1 MFNLIKL
8 NWSIISPIITVI
20 IGVITTFYFHNKNKK
35 LADKQFFESTFY
47 NMIGQLDKIIE
58 NITVDQVTG
67 KDAFKH
73 LFLKSKIN
81 ISGSLYYKVIMD
93 NIDQINKRDIT
104 SEEKEKMFQDLHPN
118 IDSRAIER
126 GKPISVIGLK
136 TLIDNFGV
144 QEFLNIKTEKFYYY
158 LNYITSIISF
168 VDKVNTSKK
177 DKNKSKLKLQY
188 INTLKSRLSQY
199 EFVFLFY
206 YGLTIDENFKKLAEK
221 YSLFEQFPYDL
232 LANSMR
238 DENFHLYND
247 NHRSDAERFVNY
259 EFEQKGK
266 YTSSIFATTE
276 MY

>member
-8 NWSIISPIITVI
+8 NWSIISPIITII

-35 LADKQFFESTFY
+35 LTEKQFYESTFY

-93 NIDQINKRDIT
+93 NIDQINKRDVT
-104 SEEKEKMFQDLHPN
+104 SGEKEKMFQDLHPN
-118 IDSRAIER
+118 IDIRAIER
-126 GKPISVIGLK
+126 GEPISVIGLK

-144 QEFLNIKTEKFYYY
+144 QEFINIKTEKFYYY
-158 LNYITSIISF
+158 FNYITSIISF

-177 DKNKSKLKLQY
+177 DKNKNKLKLQY

-199 EFVFLFY
+199 ELVFLFY
-206 YGLTIDENFKKLAEK
+206 YGLTIDENFKKMAEK
-221 YSLFEQFPYDL
+221 YFLFEQFPYDL

-238 DENFHLYND
+238 DENLHLYND
-247 NHRSDAERFVNY
+247 NHRSDAERFVSY

-266 YTSSIFATTE
+266 YTF
-276 MY
+276 